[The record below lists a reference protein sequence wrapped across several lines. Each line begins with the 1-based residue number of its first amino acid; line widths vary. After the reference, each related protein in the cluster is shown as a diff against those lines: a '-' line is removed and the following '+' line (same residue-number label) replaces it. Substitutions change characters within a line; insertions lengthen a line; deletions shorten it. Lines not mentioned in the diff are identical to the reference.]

1 MISSD
6 KKRNDGIW
14 LNIYFIEKNN
24 SEFTRFSIIKLR
36 KIDRISENYSNFFF
50 VEFNVKIDFRN

>member
-24 SEFTRFSIIKLR
+24 SEFSRFSIIKLR
-36 KIDRISENYSNFFF
+36 KIDRILENYFNFSFMQ
-50 VEFNVKIDFRN
+50 FNVKIDFKN

>member
-24 SEFTRFSIIKLR
+24 SEFSPFSIIKLR
-36 KIDRISENYSNFFF
+36 KLDRILENYFNFSFMQ
-50 VEFNVKIDFRN
+50 FNVKIDFKN

>member
-50 VEFNVKIDFRN
+50 VQFNVKIDFRN